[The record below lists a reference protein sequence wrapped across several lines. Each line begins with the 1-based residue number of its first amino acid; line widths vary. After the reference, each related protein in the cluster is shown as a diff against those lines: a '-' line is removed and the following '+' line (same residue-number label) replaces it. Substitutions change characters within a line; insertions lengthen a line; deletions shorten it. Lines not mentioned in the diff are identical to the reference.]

1 MSVYQLNKILYLL
14 DIDESFLQQV
24 KSDPTEAIRDFEMSY
39 DERKALLDGNIAV
52 LFEMGVHT
60 FLLNA
65 TVRHEAFGVTREA
78 YVRQMQAFDHD

>member
-14 DIDESFLQQV
+14 DIDESFLQRV
-24 KSDPTEAIRDFEMSY
+24 KGDPAETIKEFELSS
-39 DERKALLDGNIAV
+39 DERKALLNGNIAA

-78 YVRQMQAFDHD
+78 YVRQMRAFDHD